1 MKLENEICRKV
12 YDHHGVL
19 KSELGVALL
28 EVLTRA
34 NLDRQAIATVVNV
47 ANATVDVSSSKM
59 AIDYQK
65 LFAST
70 K

>member
-1 MKLENEICRKV
+1 MKLENEVCRKV

-19 KSELGVALL
+19 KSELGTALM

-34 NLDRQAIATVVNV
+34 KLDREAIAVILNV
-47 ANATVDVSSSKM
+47 TNSTVDSSSSKM
-59 AIDYQK
+59 ATDYQK
-65 LFAST
+65 LFANT

>member
-1 MKLENEICRKV
+1 MKLENEVCRKV

-19 KSELGVALL
+19 KSELGIALV

-34 NLDRQAIATVVNV
+34 KLDREAISVIVNI
-47 ANATVDVSSSKM
+47 ANSTVDSSSSKM
-59 AIDYQK
+59 ATDYQK
-65 LFAST
+65 LFSNT

>member
-1 MKLENEICRKV
+1 MKLENEVCRKV

-19 KSELGVALL
+19 KSELGSALL

-34 NLDRQAIATVVNV
+34 KLDREAITTIVNI
-47 ANATVDVSSSKM
+47 ANATVDTSSSKM
-59 AIDYQK
+59 ATDYQR
-65 LFAST
+65 LFANT